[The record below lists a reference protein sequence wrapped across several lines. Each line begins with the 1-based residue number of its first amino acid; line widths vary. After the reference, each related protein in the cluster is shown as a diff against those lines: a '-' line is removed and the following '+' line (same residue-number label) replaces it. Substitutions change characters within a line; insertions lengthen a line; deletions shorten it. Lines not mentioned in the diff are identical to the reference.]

1 MTPPTATEQRE
12 FFKKKFSEGKWR
24 WCAFFAIYFVSG
36 MSGLF
41 LPDLFGAPSSYPG
54 SDPPWYF
61 IRQDFFRGVG
71 SLIGLCSM
79 LILLGITWRRYT
91 STNWLLL
98 VMMAVWMLPSIVTS
112 VIIYWRCGDFFHYG
126 QAVSY
131 WPTFKAYSQSGIKFV
146 GLPVSFGL

>member
-1 MTPPTATEQRE
+1 
-12 FFKKKFSEGKWR
+12 
-24 WCAFFAIYFVSG
+24 
-36 MSGLF
+36 
-41 LPDLFGAPSSYPG
+41 
-54 SDPPWYF
+54 
-61 IRQDFFRGVG
+61 
-71 SLIGLCSM
+71 M

-91 STNWLLL
+91 ATNWLLL

-146 GLPVSFGL
+146 GLPVSFGLALLIGIGMWWKRLPDRLAST